1 MKIPYLKKKPEL
13 KSYHNVT
20 WEDNYSW
27 IHQKNILEV
36 LRDKTKLD
44 PEVKNYLDE
53 ENSYANYHLKD
64 TENLQ
69 KKLFDEIKGRI
80 KLDDESLPYK
90 DHTYEYWSKTTAVGN
105 YSIKLRKKID
115 TDLVEE
121 IWNGDEEKKKLETEY
136 FGVGDLEVSN
146 NDKYL
151 GYSLDIKGSE
161 YYTIFIRDIK
171 TNEIITKEISETSG
185 GITFSLD
192 DKYVFYSKLDQN
204 HRARKIYRHEIGNF
218 NGQDELIFE
227 EKSEAFTVSIGLSS
241 DEKYYFINTSDHNT
255 SEQYYFGV
263 DEINIK
269 PKLIIKREKGI
280 IYSVSSWDSKFFN
293 HTNKDAEDFKIDVSD
308 SLEKQNWKTFIP
320 PRDEVLIGGCTFLK
334 NWIIR
339 SETSNALDKLFV
351 KNISSG
357 VEEELIFSN
366 ETVYVPGISLIQK
379 DRDTDNVYLGY
390 SSPKTPSRVYSY
402 NLSTKTKKL
411 VKEQEI
417 PSGHNPED
425 YIVERVDYKSHDGRL
440 VPLTITRH
448 KKTKIDGSANL
459 LLYGY
464 GSYGSSM
471 SPNFSST
478 RLSLINRD
486 IIWATAHIRGGMEKG
501 MKWWKEGKLINK
513 KNTFEDYIH
522 AAKYLIDNNYSSKG
536 KIIGMGGSAGGLLM
550 GAVVNQ
556 APELFL
562 GIIMAVPF
570 VDSLTTNLDHSL
582 PLTVGEFD
590 EFGNAKD
597 IKEHF
602 DYIFSYAPYNN
613 IKKMDYPHILI
624 TTSLSANTL
633 AVTPEPH
640 ENTIFL
646 LWSKLNG
653 LNFSTILSLAI
664 NVRSSV
670 FINSEKGKQNEFLI
684 DPLLKPFLGS
694 ATFPSNLSILLASI
708 TLNSFSEIFLS
719 ISCLSFT
726 SFLFSLAL

>member
-1 MKIPYLKKKPEL
+1 MKIPHLKKKLEL
-13 KSYHNVT
+13 KSCHDVT

-27 IHQKNILEV
+27 IHQQNILEV
-36 LRDKTKLD
+36 LKDKSKLN
-44 PEVKNYLDE
+44 PEVKKYLDE
-53 ENSYANYHLKD
+53 ENSYAEYHLKD
-64 TENLQ
+64 TKSVQ

-90 DHTYEYWSKTTAVGN
+90 DHTYEYWTKTTATGN

-115 TDLVEE
+115 TDNVEE
-121 IWNGDEEKKKLETEY
+121 IWNGDEEKKKLSTEY
-136 FGVGDLEVSN
+136 FGIGDLEVSN

-171 TNEIITKEISETSG
+171 TKKIISKEIPETSG

-192 DKYVFYSKLDQN
+192 DKYIFYSKLDEN
-204 HRARKIYRHEIGNF
+204 HRARKIYRHEIGNL
-218 NGQDELIFE
+218 NDDDKLIFE

-255 SEQYYFGV
+255 SEQYYFNV
-263 DEINIK
+263 NEENPV
-269 PKLIIKREKGI
+269 PKLIIQREKGVL
-280 IYSVSSWDSKFFN
+280 YSVSSWNDKFYN
-293 HTNKDAEDFKIDVSD
+293 HTNKNAEDFKINISD
-308 SLEKQNWKTFIP
+308 SLEIQSWKTFIESKN
-320 PRDEVLIGGCTFLK
+320 EVLIGGCTFLK
-334 NWIIR
+334 DWIIR
-339 SETSNALDKLFV
+339 SETSNALDKIFI

-357 VEEELIFSN
+357 IEEELIVSD
-366 ETVYVPGISLIQK
+366 EKVCVPGISLTQR
-379 DRDTDNVYLGY
+379 DRNTDNVYLGY
-390 SSPKTPSRVYSY
+390 SSPKTPSRVYLY
-402 NLSTKTKKL
+402 NLSTKSKKL

-417 PSGHNPED
+417 PSGHNSDD
-425 YIVERVDYKSHDGRL
+425 YIVERIEYKSHDGRL

-448 KKTKIDGSANL
+448 KKTKIDGTSNL

-471 SPNFSST
+471 SPSFSST
-478 RLSLINRD
+478 RLSLIDRD

-501 MKWWKEGKLINK
+501 MKWWKEGKLTNK
-513 KNTFEDYIH
+513 KNTFKDYNF
-522 AAKYLIDNNYSSKG
+522 AAKYLINHKYSSKG

-597 IKEHF
+597 NKEHF

-624 TTSLSANTL
+624 TTSLSDNRVL
-633 AVTPEPH
+633 FDEPAKFTAKLRDH
-640 ENTIFL
+640 KTDNNL
-646 LWSKLNG
+646 L
-653 LNFSTILSLAI
+653 
-664 NVRSSV
+664 
-670 FINSEKGKQNEFLI
+670 
-684 DPLLKPFLGS
+684 LLKTEMNAGHGGKS
-694 ATFPSNLSILLASI
+694 GRDGAIE
-708 TLNSFSEIFLS
+708 EIAIDYAFALK
-719 ISCLSFT
+719 ISKKI
-726 SFLFSLAL
+726 